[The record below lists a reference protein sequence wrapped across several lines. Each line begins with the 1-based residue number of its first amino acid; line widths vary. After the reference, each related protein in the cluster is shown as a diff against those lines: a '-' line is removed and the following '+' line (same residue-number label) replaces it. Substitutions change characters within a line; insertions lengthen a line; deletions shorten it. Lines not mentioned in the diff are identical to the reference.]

1 MHREER
7 RRIVAPKMDILLVT
21 AEVAP
26 YSRSTHAAET
36 CAALPKALR
45 GLGHKVTVLSPLWAS
60 IDPSGRQLAR
70 RLVKIEVDI
79 DGHRRALP
87 FFEGRSPGGV
97 DLAFLGDEALFPHN
111 AAPTDDGPETAA
123 RWAAFARGSLELIKK
138 RDARPDMI
146 HCVGWQT
153 AVLPAL
159 LRNDDALGSIP
170 TVLTIP
176 DVRGKGLYERNAL
189 ATFGLDP
196 SWWRI
201 DGVEFY
207 GKLSTLKAGI
217 QTAGRLAV
225 PSPSY
230 AQEIT
235 KEAGGLEGAL
245 SARRKHLVGILD
257 GIDTSVWNPAT
268 DPWLETRFDPMDV
281 RGAGKYGKQ
290 RDKSALQKELGLPA
304 RGDVALISAVGTMGD
319 ASGEGMLAELGPK
332 LLRNDVQ
339 LAIIAEPGSNP
350 EVLSRFVELAARWND
365 RVAVRHDADQGLV
378 HRAMGASDLV
388 VVPSPNDAS
397 GARAMQAHRYG
408 ALPIARCA
416 GGIADAVVDC
426 DAQLTSGT
434 GFLWDEHHVD
444 AMLAALQRGLAAFA
458 RGPQFRALQHRV
470 MTIDHSW
477 DRSARLYERL
487 YRSAAGSVARDDTA
501 EAADEGTASEAR
513 T

>member
-1 MHREER
+1 
-7 RRIVAPKMDILLVT
+7 MDILLVT

-60 IDPSGRQLAR
+60 IDPTSRQLAR
-70 RLVKIEVDI
+70 RLVKIEVDV
-79 DGHRRALP
+79 DTQKHTLP
-87 FFEGRSPGGV
+87 LFEGRSSGGV
-97 DLAFLGDEALFPHN
+97 DLAFLGSDALFPHN
-111 AAPTDDGPETAA
+111 AQPSDESPDTAT
-123 RWAAFARGSLELIKK
+123 RWAAFARGTIELIKK
-138 RDARPDMI
+138 RETRPDII

-153 AVLPAL
+153 AILPVL
-159 LRNDDALGSIP
+159 LRADETLASIP

-176 DVRGKGLYERNAL
+176 DVRSQGLYEKNAL
-189 ATFGLDP
+189 STFDLDP

-217 QTAGRLAV
+217 QTASRLAA

-230 AQEIT
+230 AREIAND
-235 KEAGGLEGAL
+235 AGGLEGAL
-245 SARRKHLVGILD
+245 RARSKHLVGILD

-281 RGAGKYGKQ
+281 AGAGKYGKQ
-290 RDKSALQKELGLPA
+290 RDKSAMQKELGLPI
-304 RGDVALISAVGTMGD
+304 RSDVALISTVGVMSETT
-319 ASGEGMLAELGPK
+319 GEDTLAEIGPE

-339 LAIIAEPGSNP
+339 LAIIAEPGSDP
-350 EVLSRFVELAARWND
+350 AIVSRFVELAARWND
-365 RVAVRHDADQGLV
+365 RIAVRHDVDQGLV
-378 HRAMGASDLV
+378 HRAMGSSDLV
-388 VVPSPNDAS
+388 LVPSSHNAS

-408 ALPIARCA
+408 ALPIARRA

-426 DAQLTSGT
+426 DAKLSSGT
-434 GFLWDEHHVD
+434 GFLWDEATSK

-458 RGPQFRALQHRV
+458 QGPQFRALQHRV

-477 DRSARLYERL
+477 DRSARRYERL
-487 YRSAAGSVARDDTA
+487 YRSALTSEPRT
-501 EAADEGTASEAR
+501 EGTASEAR

>member
-1 MHREER
+1 
-7 RRIVAPKMDILLVT
+7 MDILLVT

-70 RLVKIEVDI
+70 RLVKIEVEI
-79 DGHRRALP
+79 DGQKRTLP
-87 FFEGRSPGGV
+87 LFEGRSAGGV
-97 DLAFLGDEALFPHN
+97 DLAFLADETLFPHN
-111 AAPTDDGPETAA
+111 AAPSDEGPDTAA
-123 RWAAFARGSLELIKK
+123 RWAAFARGSLEFIKK
-138 RDARPDMI
+138 RDSRPDVI

-159 LRNDDALGSIP
+159 LRNNDALSSIP
-170 TVLTIP
+170 TALTIP
-176 DVRGKGLYERNAL
+176 DVRAKGLYEKAAL

-207 GKLSTLKAGI
+207 GKLSTLKAGV

-235 KEAGGLEGAL
+235 SEAGGLEGAL
-245 SARRKHLVGILD
+245 RARQTHLVGILD

-281 RGAGKYGKQ
+281 QGAGKYGKQ
-290 RDKSALQKELGLPA
+290 RDKSAFQKELGLPV
-304 RGDVALISAVGTMGD
+304 RGDVALISAVGAIGD
-319 ASGEGMLAELGPK
+319 ASGEGMLAEIGPK

-339 LAIIAEPGSNP
+339 LAIIAEPGSDP
-350 EVLSRFVELAARWND
+350 EVVSRFVELASRWTD
-365 RVAVRHDADQGLV
+365 RIAVRHDADQGLV

-388 VVPSPNDAS
+388 LVSSPHDAS

-408 ALPIARCA
+408 ALPIARRA

-426 DAQLTSGT
+426 DAQLLSGT
-434 GFLWDEHHVD
+434 GFLWDENHAD

-458 RGPQFRALQHRV
+458 HGPQFRALQHRV

-487 YRSAAGSVARDDTA
+487 YRSAAGSGARDDA
-501 EAADEGTASEAR
+501 EGLAPDAAAAEGTASEAR